1 VSGGASYP
9 IERVD
14 DHSLGK
20 RILGSDAK
28 VYVRDGLRRG
38 VDSFSARVNRDQFK
52 SRSPKHTH
60 GTGGESR
67 QEISLGSMTSSTS

>member
-28 VYVRDGLRRG
+28 VYFRDGLRRG

-52 SRSPKHTH
+52 SDRQNVLTERVASLVGRSA
-60 GTGGESR
+60 
-67 QEISLGSMTSSTS
+67 LAA